1 MLLSLRRGCLP
12 LHRAFVA
19 YMTITELSNS
29 FPQPGFPKPP
39 SQGKVISLWPPDP
52 ELGSVKDLLGRCRG
66 LTAQYLDSHCGAA
79 VTGDRAINHLP
90 EPAFRP
96 HWLCRADAA
105 QEALDGDGW

>member
-12 LHRAFVA
+12 LRRAFVA

-29 FPQPGFPKPP
+29 FPPPGFPKPP
-39 SQGKVISLWPPDP
+39 SQGRATCPL
-52 ELGSVKDLLGRCRG
+52 DLLIGTRASQGPPGALPWPYR
-66 LTAQYLDSHCGAA
+66 QYLDNHCGGA

-105 QEALDGDGW
+105 QEALDCDGW